1 MMTETFRGHDRSEKA
16 DEFVAKIEAMGG
28 TVIDRYVDEL
38 AEGRGGYFTVVDY
51 ELPEET
57 DEE

>member
-1 MMTETFRGHDRSEKA
+1 MMTESFRGHDRSEKA
-16 DEFVAKIEAMGG
+16 DAFVAKIEAMGG

>member
-1 MMTETFRGHDRSEKA
+1 MMTESFRGHDRSEKA

-38 AEGRGGYFTVVDY
+38 AEGRGG
-51 ELPEET
+51 
-57 DEE
+57 